1 MAKSIGEIQK
11 SIKNIQGNDGWKL
24 SNFNENINLQIQK
37 DKWAPCGIS
46 ANDPQTNI
54 LILKLLKDKEK
65 KTSKQQERNN
75 FSSTI
80 TGKLDKINNWF
91 IRNN

>member
-11 SIKNIQGNDGWKL
+11 SIKNTQENDGWKL
-24 SNFNENINLQIQK
+24 SNFNENINLHIQK
-37 DKWAPCGIS
+37 DKWAPCRIN

-65 KTSKQQERNN
+65 KKKTSKQQER
-75 FSSTI
+75 
-80 TGKLDKINNWF
+80 KK
-91 IRNN
+91 